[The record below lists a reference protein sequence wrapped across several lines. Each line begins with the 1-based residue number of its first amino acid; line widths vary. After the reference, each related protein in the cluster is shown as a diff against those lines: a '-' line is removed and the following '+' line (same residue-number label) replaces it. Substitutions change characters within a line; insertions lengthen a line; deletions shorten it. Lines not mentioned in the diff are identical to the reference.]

1 MIYDLYIFDTFLE
14 NNYDNKQKKPQ
25 IKKTVADTIDF
36 VNMLKQ

>member
-14 NNYDNKQKKPQ
+14 NNYDNKQKKTQ